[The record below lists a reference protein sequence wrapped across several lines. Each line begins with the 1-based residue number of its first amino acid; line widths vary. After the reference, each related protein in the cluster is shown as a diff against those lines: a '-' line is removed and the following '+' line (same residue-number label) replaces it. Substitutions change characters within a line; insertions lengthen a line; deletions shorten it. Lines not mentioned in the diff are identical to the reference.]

1 MDKAENEQ
9 AADPVE
15 EAESA
20 DIRVPRRCRVQSE
33 RPQTRTLD
41 HFPTCNRDDPTR
53 EEIWATPPHPGLYGA
68 EQDQEPGSKG
78 ACSLGQL
85 VTVRASERGTRV
97 DHESVRTREQGRV
110 KQPRSHGVGTRERT
124 KTPGEEAQNP

>member
-9 AADPVE
+9 VAGPVE
-15 EAESA
+15 GVESA

-85 VTVRASERGTRV
+85 VTVRASEQGTRV
-97 DHESVRTREQGRV
+97 TQMSREEEEQRTQLH
-110 KQPRSHGVGTRERT
+110 SHGRMV
-124 KTPGEEAQNP
+124 